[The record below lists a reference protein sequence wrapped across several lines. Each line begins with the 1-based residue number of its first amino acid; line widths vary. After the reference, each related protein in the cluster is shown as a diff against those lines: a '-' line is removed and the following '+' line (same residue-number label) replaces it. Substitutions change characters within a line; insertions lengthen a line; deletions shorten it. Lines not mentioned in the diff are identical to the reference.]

1 MAVIRSTMTT
11 IMNIAAYMGAKNIII
26 CGVDC
31 GRINNNLYYE
41 NYVEPDWTSSG
52 NWNQVEGWLQ
62 VTQKHN
68 LSIRDKIKEVYG
80 CNIYS
85 LNPFMNFKLD
95 GNEFT
100 PC

>member
-1 MAVIRSTMTT
+1 MFDLFVKGFIFLDYL
-11 IMNIAAYMGAKNIII
+11 NG
-26 CGVDC
+26 
-31 GRINNNLYYE
+31 NLYFNGYTEKQWHSGE
-41 NYVEPDWTSSG
+41 NDPNIE
-52 NWNQVEGWLQ
+52 NWLTTTDQI
-62 VTQKHN
+62 N